1 LSVQERTAA
10 IVQELGTVH
19 VQTKEPEF
27 GTFLHDVVAALNKSL
42 ESSKDVPPIVD
53 SLHRA
58 FLERGRSELRGQ
70 IKYAYHGFLASKRF
84 TETNLQDQAKL
95 ADLRYPAEWYPGT
108 REIQRT
114 IHLHVGPTNSGKT
127 YHALQRLEQAKSGI
141 YAGPLRLLAHEVYT
155 RLNARGKPCNL
166 ITGDERQ
173 LVEGNVSMS
182 SCTVEMVP
190 VNLDV
195 DVAVIDEI
203 QMIGHQERGWAWT
216 QAVMGL
222 RAKELHLCGEERT
235 VPLIKELAA
244 AMGDDLR
251 IHHYKRLSPL
261 KTMSASLRGD
271 LNNLRKGDCV
281 VAFSKVNIH
290 RLKDDIE
297 RTTRRR
303 VAVIYGS
310 LPPEIRAQQAALFND
325 QTNDYDILVASDA
338 IGMGL
343 NLSIKR
349 IIFSTTIK
357 FNGRIDAP
365 IETSQ
370 IKQIAGRAGRYRTAA
385 QAAETSIG
393 GSSGPDAPK
402 PRMSPDVSPAQTLGL
417 VTTLDRGG
425 LSTIQK
431 AMTSQA
437 DPIMSAGIFPP
448 DDVLIRFAAY
458 FPPSTPFSY
467 ILIRLHNTSLL
478 HPRFHLC
485 ILKDHL
491 KVADAIEPVRNL
503 TVSDRITFCASPAS
517 VRDKD
522 DPMIPVLRELAE
534 CVANKSG
541 GGILD
546 IQGLKLELLEM
557 EVTAGSR
564 LFLEKL
570 EALHKAL
577 ILYLWLSYRFAG
589 VFNTQ
594 AMAFYIKSLVE
605 KKIQEVLS
613 RESIKSRRIQQQK
626 HELKKNKRR
635 RVESDDKNSE
645 KVDEEFFNGGRSD
658 HELSYTGFGAPLE
671 LPERAK
677 KGTEYETPP
686 RSSFD
691 LVASL
696 RGLKTAQEP

>member
-1 LSVQERTAA
+1 
-10 IVQELGTVH
+10 
-19 VQTKEPEF
+19 
-27 GTFLHDVVAALNKSL
+27 
-42 ESSKDVPPIVD
+42 
-53 SLHRA
+53 
-58 FLERGRSELRGQ
+58 
-70 IKYAYHGFLASKRF
+70 
-84 TETNLQDQAKL
+84 
-95 ADLRYPAEWYPGT
+95 
-108 REIQRT
+108 
-114 IHLHVGPTNSGKT
+114 
-127 YHALQRLEQAKSGI
+127 
-141 YAGPLRLLAHEVYT
+141 
-155 RLNARGKPCNL
+155 
-166 ITGDERQ
+166 
-173 LVEGNVSMS
+173 
-182 SCTVEMVP
+182 
-190 VNLDV
+190 
-195 DVAVIDEI
+195 
-203 QMIGHQERGWAWT
+203 
-216 QAVMGL
+216 
-222 RAKELHLCGEERT
+222 
-235 VPLIKELAA
+235 
-244 AMGDDLR
+244 
-251 IHHYKRLSPL
+251 
-261 KTMSASLRGD
+261 
-271 LNNLRKGDCV
+271 
-281 VAFSKVNIH
+281 
-290 RLKDDIE
+290 
-297 RTTRRR
+297 
-303 VAVIYGS
+303 
-310 LPPEIRAQQAALFND
+310 
-325 QTNDYDILVASDA
+325 
-338 IGMGL
+338 
-343 NLSIKR
+343 
-349 IIFSTTIK
+349 
-357 FNGRIDAP
+357 
-365 IETSQ
+365 
-370 IKQIAGRAGRYRTAA
+370 
-385 QAAETSIG
+385 
-393 GSSGPDAPK
+393 
-402 PRMSPDVSPAQTLGL
+402 MSPDVSPAQTLGL

-467 ILIRLHNTSLL
+467 ILIRLHSTSLL

-677 KGTEYETPP
+677 KGTEHETPP
-686 RSSFD
+686 RSSLD

-696 RGLKTAQEP
+696 RGLKTAQEPVKAEITT